1 MLTVSRIFDHQTVSL
16 LTLPLTPQPKD
27 IKQLIKIYQLFC
39 DTRDQTL
46 SQGNK
51 TSTPANETPA
61 PGNETSTPGS
71 ETPALGDKTPTPGH
85 ETLTPGN
92 KAPTT
97 GNETPTPGNETSTP
111 GNETSIARNEPP
123 TSGNEASTLSN
134 DWNLASNA
142 LEDCFN
148 QYGWTSMTDRTKLR
162 ICYVFLILLRLVPA
176 NLIDHVEQQPQL
188 RTIVKEIRAEID
200 RYKDQQPLKDSN
212 HRDSETKDS
221 ETKDSKSKDPKSEE
235 SPDYFMDAVKN
246 AFQPFEKFMGN

>member
-1 MLTVSRIFDHQTVSL
+1 MAVSRIFDHQTVSL
-16 LTLPLTPQPKD
+16 LTLTLTPQSKD
-27 IKQLIKIYQLFC
+27 IEQLIKIYQFFY
-39 DTRDQTL
+39 DTRT
-46 SQGNK
+46 K
-51 TSTPANETPA
+51 TSTPGDKTLNQ
-61 PGNETSTPGS
+61 GNETLAPR
-71 ETPALGDKTPTPGH
+71 DKTPTPGH

-92 KAPTT
+92 KAPTM
-97 GNETPTPGNETSTP
+97 GNETPTPKNEISTPGGETSTP
-111 GNETSIARNEPP
+111 GNETCIAGNEL
-123 TSGNEASTLSN
+123 SSSDNEASTLN
-134 DWNLASNA
+134 NCWNLASDA
-142 LEDCFN
+142 LEECFN
-148 QYGWTSMTDRTKLR
+148 QYGWTPRAERKLR